1 MYSDMK
7 QWCEIRQKILVEG
20 RSKRSVLR
28 EYGLHWSTLQKI
40 LEHSAPPGYQ
50 SKEERPKPKLGKYLD
65 RIAQILK
72 EDKSVHKK
80 QRHTAKRIWERLKE
94 EGFTGGYTI
103 IKEAVADLSRKQG
116 EVFVPLKHE
125 PGEAQ
130 VDFGEAL
137 VKMAGVLRK
146 FKFFVL
152 SWAYSD
158 AFFVQAFERECT
170 ESFWEGHV
178 RAFEYFGCVPKTILY
193 DNSRIAVI
201 KIVGR
206 ERDLTKGFLELQSH
220 YLFTSR
226 FCQPR
231 RGNEKGI
238 VEGAVK
244 YARLNFMVPVPEMR
258 DFEELNK
265 YLIWCCG
272 HDQDRKVR
280 GAKATKAELLKEDQ
294 EASLALAASRFD
306 ACRKQSTHATSL
318 SLVRFDDNDYSV
330 PSRFAHYPIEI
341 KGYVDRVRLF
351 HQGEKIAEHSRI
363 WERQKVTYDPIHYL
377 SVLEK
382 KPGAFDQAMPLQ
394 EWELPSPFFW
404 IKGRLEEQNGTS
416 EGTREYIQVLRFLE
430 NHSVPTL
437 QKAIEKALCC
447 HWVSKDLV
455 GQYLYPDP
463 IIETFCLDKHP
474 HLRGVVVQKP
484 NLSLYQQLIG
494 ERS

>member
-1 MYSDMK
+1 MFKTPTQPSHSMTH
-7 QWCEIRQKILVEG
+7 
-20 RSKRSVLR
+20 SKRR
-28 EYGLHWSTLQKI
+28 
-40 LEHSAPPGYQ
+40 
-50 SKEERPKPKLGKYLD
+50 
-65 RIAQILK
+65 
-72 EDKSVHKK
+72 
-80 QRHTAKRIWERLKE
+80 
-94 EGFTGGYTI
+94 
-103 IKEAVADLSRKQG
+103 
-116 EVFVPLKHE
+116 
-125 PGEAQ
+125 
-130 VDFGEAL
+130 
-137 VKMAGVLRK
+137 
-146 FKFFVL
+146 
-152 SWAYSD
+152 
-158 AFFVQAFERECT
+158 
-170 ESFWEGHV
+170 SF
-178 RAFEYFGCVPKTILY
+178 
-193 DNSRIAVI
+193 
-201 KIVGR
+201 
-206 ERDLTKGFLELQSH
+206 
-220 YLFTSR
+220 
-226 FCQPR
+226 
-231 RGNEKGI
+231 
-238 VEGAVK
+238 
-244 YARLNFMVPVPEMR
+244 
-258 DFEELNK
+258 

-306 ACRKQSTHATSL
+306 SCRKQSTHATSL

-330 PSRFAHYPIEI
+330 PSRLAHYPIEI

-351 HQGEKIAEHSRI
+351 HQGEQIAEHSRI

-394 EWELPSPFFW
+394 EWELPGPFFW

-430 NHSVPTL
+430 NHSVPTV
-437 QKAIEKALCC
+437 QRAIEKALCC

-484 NLSLYQQLIG
+484 NLNLYQQLIG

>member
-1 MYSDMK
+1 MK
-7 QWCEIRQKILVEG
+7 QWCEIRQKVLVEG

-40 LEHSAPPGYQ
+40 LEHSAPLGYQ
-50 SKEERPKPKLGKYLD
+50 AKEQRPKPKLGKYLD

-72 EDKSVHKK
+72 EDKGVHKK
-80 QRHTAKRIWERLKE
+80 QRHTAKRIWERLKG

-116 EVFVPLKHE
+116 EVFIPLKHE
-125 PGEAQ
+125 PGEVQ

-146 FKFFVL
+146 FKFFVF

-231 RGNEKGI
+231 RGN
-238 VEGAVK
+238 
-244 YARLNFMVPVPEMR
+244 
-258 DFEELNK
+258 
-265 YLIWCCG
+265 
-272 HDQDRKVR
+272 
-280 GAKATKAELLKEDQ
+280 
-294 EASLALAASRFD
+294 
-306 ACRKQSTHATSL
+306 
-318 SLVRFDDNDYSV
+318 
-330 PSRFAHYPIEI
+330 
-341 KGYVDRVRLF
+341 
-351 HQGEKIAEHSRI
+351 
-363 WERQKVTYDPIHYL
+363 
-377 SVLEK
+377 
-382 KPGAFDQAMPLQ
+382 
-394 EWELPSPFFW
+394 
-404 IKGRLEEQNGTS
+404 
-416 EGTREYIQVLRFLE
+416 
-430 NHSVPTL
+430 
-437 QKAIEKALCC
+437 
-447 HWVSKDLV
+447 
-455 GQYLYPDP
+455 
-463 IIETFCLDKHP
+463 
-474 HLRGVVVQKP
+474 
-484 NLSLYQQLIG
+484 
-494 ERS
+494 